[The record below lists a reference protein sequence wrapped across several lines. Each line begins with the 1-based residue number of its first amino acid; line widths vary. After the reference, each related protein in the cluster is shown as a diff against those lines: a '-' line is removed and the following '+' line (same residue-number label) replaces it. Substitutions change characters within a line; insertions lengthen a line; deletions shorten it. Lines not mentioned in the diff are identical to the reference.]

1 MNQENNVVFVRMPV
15 EHFNLLVEKSNKQ
28 EKDIQNLK
36 ENVKKLKAKRK
47 KLYAIINKKDIK
59 YKPLAL

>member
-1 MNQENNVVFVRMPV
+1 MYQEINVAFVRIPV

-47 KLYAIINKKDIK
+47 TLYAIINKKDIK
-59 YKPLAL
+59 YTA